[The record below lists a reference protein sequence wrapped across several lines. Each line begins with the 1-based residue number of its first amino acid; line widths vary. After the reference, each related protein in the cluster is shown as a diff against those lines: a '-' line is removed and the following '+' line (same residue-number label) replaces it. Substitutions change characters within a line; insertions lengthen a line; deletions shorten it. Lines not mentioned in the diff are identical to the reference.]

1 MSIAIRNPVARRKA
15 IQQEL
20 VLRGT
25 ASVRELSQLLGV
37 SSPTIRRDLESLQR
51 DSLLKRTFGGA
62 EVCNT
67 RYVELAFADRE
78 KQNLEGKQA
87 IAKMAIKLLR
97 PHYTVFL
104 NDGSTMLALAR
115 EIIASDLELFI
126 ITPALN
132 LANLLVESPHLTVY
146 LTGGLVRRK
155 TLSVSGPHAE
165 ALVERFNADIALVS
179 ADGFSVDQG
188 LSYIDPSDA
197 ELANR
202 LVHRAKK
209 SVALVTSDKLGA
221 SARVTAVS
229 VSDVDLLITD
239 KIDRQLKN
247 RFDACGLEVTVAL
260 GRE

>member
-1 MSIAIRNPVARRKA
+1 VIDNYLKSINNDLIMSIAIRNPVARRKA

-132 LANLLVESPHLTVY
+132 LANLLVESPHLTV
-146 LTGGLVRRK
+146 
-155 TLSVSGPHAE
+155 
-165 ALVERFNADIALVS
+165 
-179 ADGFSVDQG
+179 
-188 LSYIDPSDA
+188 
-197 ELANR
+197 
-202 LVHRAKK
+202 
-209 SVALVTSDKLGA
+209 
-221 SARVTAVS
+221 
-229 VSDVDLLITD
+229 
-239 KIDRQLKN
+239 
-247 RFDACGLEVTVAL
+247 
-260 GRE
+260 